1 MADDTLRALFEHTLK
16 DIYYAEH
23 AILKELPK
31 LSAAAGSKALKEAFD
46 RHRAETEGQVK
57 RLDRIFA
64 LIEVKPSAERC
75 PAIEGLAEEAGE
87 VAKAFTGDARDAG
100 LVAAAQAV
108 EHYEIARY
116 GTLRAW
122 ARQLGLDE
130 AADLLQE
137 TLIEEETTDGLLSD
151 LAEDLINPKAA

>member
-1 MADDTLRALFEHTLK
+1 MADDTLHALFEHTLK
-16 DIYYAEH
+16 DVYYAEH
-23 AILKELPK
+23 AILKALPK
-31 LSAAAGSKALKEAFD
+31 LSSAAGSKALKEALD
-46 RHRAETEGQVK
+46 RHRTETEGQVE
-57 RLDRIFA
+57 RLERIFT
-64 LIEVKPSAERC
+64 LLKVKPSAERC
-75 PAIEGLAEEAGE
+75 AAIEGLSEEADE